1 MINRFFAGFFGVSFL
16 TTCGAVCADL
26 FDSKTRGL
34 AARPSDHRDGSKADK
49 GYRSQFTPSAFS

>member
-1 MINRFFAGFFGVSFL
+1 MVFQFVVAVSKDLQSVMINLFFAGFFGVSFF

-34 AARPSDHRDGSKADK
+34 GK
-49 GYRSQFTPSAFS
+49 TE